1 HLSELR
7 NRLLVIM
14 IVFVVFF
21 ALGFVNLKEIYT
33 FLIKGIDIQL
43 TVMSPGEI
51 IWIYLYISGVI
62 GFIGTIPILAYQLW
76 AYISPGLTSKEK
88 RVSLIYIPTLFIL
101 FILGF
106 IFGYIMFINLIFPFL
121 LSLNDGMFNEMF
133 TVEKYSRFMFGI
145 TLPFAFLFELPIM
158 VMFLTKLGIIT
169 PHFLT
174 KNRKYAYFLLIVIA
188 AFITPPDIVMQI
200 IIAIPLIILY
210 EISVF
215 VSKMVFRKKTYAKS
229 ESIS

>member
-1 HLSELR
+1 MSSSSKGTEKMMNVVGHLSELR

-88 RVSLIYIPTLFIL
+88 RV
-101 FILGF
+101 
-106 IFGYIMFINLIFPFL
+106 
-121 LSLNDGMFNEMF
+121 
-133 TVEKYSRFMFGI
+133 
-145 TLPFAFLFELPIM
+145 
-158 VMFLTKLGIIT
+158 
-169 PHFLT
+169 
-174 KNRKYAYFLLIVIA
+174 
-188 AFITPPDIVMQI
+188 
-200 IIAIPLIILY
+200 
-210 EISVF
+210 
-215 VSKMVFRKKTYAKS
+215 
-229 ESIS
+229 